1 MAAWSRLSCD
11 LCNEHFSA
19 NTTSPNE
26 PALAAPAQVW
36 LLLLGL
42 SFTWSRWS
50 WEIIWKLKSQ
60 VSPFDP
66 DFGNGNAFFPD
77 VDTTEDMFPAQGLV
91 KS

>member
-1 MAAWSRLSCD
+1 MGIFYSRRKR
-11 LCNEHFSA
+11 FW
-19 NTTSPNE
+19 P
-26 PALAAPAQVW
+26 
-36 LLLLGL
+36 LGL
-42 SFTWSRWS
+42 GLVAICVMSISRQTPLRQMNLRWS

-77 VDTTEDMFPAQGLV
+77 VETTEDMFPAQGLV